1 MTFITYFEIKLVLDL
16 GNLQATEVKILNSM
30 GQAIFVAQ
38 NPKDQYFNINLNAG
52 IYFMEIRSG
61 NGGKTI
67 KFVVN

>member
-30 GQAIFVAQ
+30 GQVIFIAQ